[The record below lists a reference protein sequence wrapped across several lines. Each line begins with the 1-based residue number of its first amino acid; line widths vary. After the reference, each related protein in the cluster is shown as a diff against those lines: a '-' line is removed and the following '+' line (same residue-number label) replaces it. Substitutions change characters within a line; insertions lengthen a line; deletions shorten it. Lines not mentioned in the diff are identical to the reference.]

1 MAQLLCAASIFF
13 RLGGMKLKRQEQRIQ
28 SNDREG
34 ESERDG
40 GEGATYSVCAKQ
52 TSVKL
57 KL

>member
-40 GEGATYSVCAKQ
+40 GEGRLTVCALSKQ
-52 TSVKL
+52 AL
-57 KL
+57 N